1 MAGLR
6 CEGEE
11 PAESLNRLLIKYSGA
26 VQKFRRDNLPHSAK
40 TQVMPER
47 VRLRPSQDAHAAHWP
62 QRAEGVNATAPR
74 ARVSTC
80 VCIYSP
86 EASEPF
92 FAPVADGVS
101 LCP

>member
-11 PAESLNRLLIKYSGA
+11 PAEFLNRPLIKYYGA

>member
-1 MAGLR
+1 MR

-11 PAESLNRLLIKYSGA
+11 PAESLNRLLIKYQGA
-26 VQKFRRDNLPHSAK
+26 VQKFRRDNLPHSASI
-40 TQVMPER
+40 QVMPER
-47 VRLRPSQDAHAAHWP
+47 VRLRPSQDAHAAHRP
-62 QRAEGVNATAPR
+62 QKAEGVYSTASR

-92 FAPVADGVS
+92 FTCIADSVS
-101 LCP
+101 LRP